1 MVIKK
6 EGIFRYRC
14 PILNSFCFYIPLQ
27 RGSHV
32 IAVLGILPTIA
43 CFYFSSSLGFE
54 FLERYGIPTHYS
66 PGVECIYGILALLVL
81 SSHIVLTLSVL
92 LRLRKLILT
101 YLFALSVYIIVS
113 FGLAVVI
120 AVEAIKGGHSYF
132 GISYIFLATLYTLI
146 LIYFWIVIQSQ
157 LFTEKKENNVI
168 KINITI
174 L

>member
-14 PILNSFCFYIPLQ
+14 PILNTFCFYISLQ
-27 RGSHV
+27 CGTHV

-54 FLERYGIPTHYS
+54 LLERYGIPTHYS
-66 PGVECIYGILALLVL
+66 PAVECTYGILAVLIL
-81 SSHIVLTLSVL
+81 SSHIILTLSVV
-92 LRLRKLILT
+92 LRLRKLIFI
-101 YLFALSVYIIVS
+101 YLFALVVYIAVS
-113 FGLAVVI
+113 FGLAIVI
-120 AVEAIKGGHSYF
+120 AVQAIKGGHSYF
-132 GISYIFLATLYTLI
+132 GISYILLAIIYTLI

-157 LFTEKKENNVI
+157 LFVENKENNVI